1 MSDKI
6 IFEDVNVVTIPREF
20 FERLLRA
27 EERIEKNRANS
38 RGYYEKMRLNR
49 ETKKSNAGRPAMTS
63 VKDIPV
69 VHHQVSLNVVQ
80 EPVLAKVEPKVEY
93 KSVQKLVPV
102 PMTVKNM
109 TVPVG
114 WEPVPLHRKLNFED

>member
-80 EPVLAKVEPKVEY
+80 EPVLAKVEPKPVP
-93 KSVQKLVPV
+93 VQKLVPI

-109 TVPVG
+109 IVPDG
-114 WEPVPLHRKLNFED
+114 WEPVARKLNFD